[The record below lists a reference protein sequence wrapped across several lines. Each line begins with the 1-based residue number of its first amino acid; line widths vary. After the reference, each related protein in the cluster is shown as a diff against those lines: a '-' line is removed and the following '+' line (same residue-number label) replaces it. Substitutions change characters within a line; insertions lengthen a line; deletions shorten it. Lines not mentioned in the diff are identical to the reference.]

1 LATAELFQIKP
12 STNPEREGANNCPQK
27 LMETGQAQAFYR
39 KKEKINGKK
48 DEQSEKKK
56 LNTPPPSM
64 HRGHNHWTLRDE
76 NL

>member
-48 DEQSEKKK
+48 DEQSEKK
-56 LNTPPPSM
+56 S
-64 HRGHNHWTLRDE
+64 
-76 NL
+76 